1 MGEDDEAEM
10 DDGKMTLYRPLS
22 VWVAAHPARK
32 GKTQRFMS
40 TVYLCLGPEDFFLA
54 GVSVIECFSKLKM
67 SQ

>member
-40 TVYLCLGPEDFFLA
+40 TVLSLFGA
-54 GVSVIECFSKLKM
+54 
-67 SQ
+67 